1 MKREE
6 LITLLRIC
14 ESIQET
20 YEEMAL
26 LEKQNKR
33 DTEEFRKLVERLKT
47 TRNIEKNIIEKI
59 SLTSQTVK
67 DIVKERSNIY
77 NEAQNISDTIVLNNQ
92 ETENNLAVA
101 RIVQRLKSEI
111 SLDAKQTLMEVMQSI
126 IPKELLESGELIID
140 EKAYKDYSGQA
151 ETRLSIRRDI
161 SILIYKF
168 LEKEILSYSNIEIKN
183 ALIDYKYS
191 LIMLDS
197 NIEELLMGSMYQP
210 LENLHIESEIIAAIL
225 QVSPDEYTKHKN
237 DIALRTL
244 NREIGISME
253 TYDYEIDYPKIKSA
267 IIFRNAIIKSCL
279 ELLSPEKV
287 KEYQEKFIEKINS
300 KQYLELHYSPRV
312 RNLISLDFEIIG
324 QQLEGVS
331 RLTLKG

>member
-1 MKREE
+1 M
-6 LITLLRIC
+6 
-14 ESIQET
+14 
-20 YEEMAL
+20 
-26 LEKQNKR
+26 
-33 DTEEFRKLVERLKT
+33 
-47 TRNIEKNIIEKI
+47 
-59 SLTSQTVK
+59 
-67 DIVKERSNIY
+67 
-77 NEAQNISDTIVLNNQ
+77 EA
-92 ETENNLAVA
+92 
-101 RIVQRLKSEI
+101 
-111 SLDAKQTLMEVMQSI
+111 MQSI

-140 EKAYKDYSGQA
+140 EKSYKDYSSQA
-151 ETRLSIRRDI
+151 ETRLSVRRDI

-168 LEKEILSYSNIEIKN
+168 LEEEILLERNIEIKN

-225 QVSPDEYTKHKN
+225 QVSTDYTNHKN
-237 DIALRTL
+237 DIALHIL
-244 NREIGISME
+244 NREIQITME

-279 ELLSPEKV
+279 ELLSPAKV
-287 KEYQEKFIEKINS
+287 KEYQERFIEKINS

-312 RNLISLDFEIIG
+312 RDLISLDFETIG
-324 QQLEGVS
+324 QQLDGIS

>member
-6 LITLLRIC
+6 LIMLIRIC

-20 YEEMAL
+20 YGEMASV
-26 LEKQNKR
+26 EKQNKR
-33 DTEEFRKLVERLKT
+33 DTEEFRKLVERLNA
-47 TRNIEKNIIEKI
+47 TRKVEKNIIEKI
-59 SLTSQTVK
+59 NLTSQTVK
-67 DIVKERSNIY
+67 DIVKEVSNIY

-92 ETENNLAVA
+92 ETENNLPVA
-101 RIVQRLKSEI
+101 RIVQRLKSAI
-111 SLDAKQTLMEVMQSI
+111 SLDAKQILMEAMQSI

-151 ETRLSIRRDI
+151 ETRLSVRRDI
-161 SILIYKF
+161 SIIIYKF
-168 LEKEILSYSNIEIKN
+168 LEEAILLETNIEIKN

-197 NIEELLMGSMYQP
+197 NIEETLMSSMYQP

-225 QVSPDEYTKHKN
+225 QVSPNEYTKHKN
-237 DIALRTL
+237 EIALRTL

-279 ELLSPEKV
+279 ELLSPAKV
-287 KEYQEKFIEKINS
+287 KEYQERFIEKINS

-312 RNLISLDFEIIG
+312 RDLISLDFETIG
-324 QQLEGVS
+324 QQLDGIS